1 MTPLLSVLLVHD
13 FLFSKNGISAPP
25 SHPLRQAIDRH
36 KTRIKGEF
44 TKARVRRGCASV
56 QDLQAAV
63 LQEKRS
69 VLGSDALSETS
80 YPRWVRINN
89 LKSDLDSQ
97 LRSTFAGFQQVSSL
111 ADLKSAN
118 SVYVDEHVPDLVA
131 LAPGGDISSSSAYQ
145 KGEIILQD
153 KASCFPAY
161 LLLGDQDVAWTGDLV
176 DGCAAPGNKTTHLAS
191 LLCARNSH
199 TDATIFSMDASADR
213 SKTLQKMVSVAGA
226 DKLVSVLAG
235 QDFLAVNHAD
245 PRFKNVTGLLLD
257 PSCSGSG
264 IIGRDDMPR
273 LVLPELVTK
282 SKDNFARG
290 KKRKRTDGDDA
301 QSAASARRSE
311 PSPPSKD
318 RLSRL
323 ANLQAR
329 IVEHALGFPA
339 ATRVTYSTCSIY
351 ILENE
356 LVVSRV
362 LSSKVAMTGGW
373 RLMRRDEQ
381 PRGLRKWK
389 HRGIRQQEIA
399 LESFE
404 VDLSEEQLDSCIR
417 CWPGDDQGTGG
428 FFVAGFVR
436 DQPGADVAAPMSS
449 TNSLNGEDGYDDDED
464 EWNGFSD

>member
-1 MTPLLSVLLVHD
+1 M
-13 FLFSKNGISAPP
+13 
-25 SHPLRQAIDRH
+25 
-36 KTRIKGEF
+36 
-44 TKARVRRGCASV
+44 

-63 LQEKRS
+63 LQEKKS
-69 VLGSDALSETS
+69 ALGLDALSETL

-89 LKSDLDSQ
+89 LKSNLKLQ
-97 LRSTFAGFQQVSSL
+97 LQSTFAAFQQVRSL

-131 LAPGGDISSSSAYQ
+131 LAPGGDISSSSAYH

-161 LLLGDQDVAWTGDLV
+161 LLLGDQDDTWKGDLV

-191 LLCARNSH
+191 LLSARNGH
-199 TDATIFSMDASADR
+199 AETTIFSMDASTDR

-264 IIGRDDMPR
+264 IIGRDDVPR
-273 LVLPELVTK
+273 FILPDPGRK
-282 SKDNFARG
+282 SKDDHPRG
-290 KKRKRTDGDDA
+290 KKRKRADDDDA
-301 QSAASARRSE
+301 QSAASAHRSE

-318 RLSRL
+318 RLTRL

-329 IVEHALGFPA
+329 IVEHALGFPS

-356 LVVSRV
+356 LVISRV
-362 LSSKVAMTGGW
+362 LSSKVAQTGGW

-381 PRGLRKWK
+381 PLGLRKWK
-389 HRGIRQQEIA
+389 HRGIRQQEIGS
-399 LESFE
+399 ENFE

-428 FFVAGFVR
+428 FFVAGFIR
-436 DQPGADVAAPMSS
+436 DGHGAGVAASRPS
-449 TNSLNGEDGYDDDED
+449 TNGQNEKGSDDDDEE